1 MHTHSEPVR
10 LASSPDDYARFKVA
24 KGHIEQ
30 WEDGMGLLHRSLN
43 GGKTWEPL
51 AMPWERQ
58 LSS

>member
-1 MHTHSEPVR
+1 MHTHSEPFR

-30 WEDGMGLLHRSLN
+30 WEAGMGLLHRSLN

-51 AMPWERQ
+51 AMP
-58 LSS
+58 